1 MNKNLHFKEFNTLKK
16 FVVIL
21 SDKIKNKFN
30 QSLLQAH
37 VDHLK
42 KIKQAGKLILCG
54 PFTDDFS
61 AFQLLCAINLDEA
74 TKMIKQDP
82 FISAGYYSSFEI
94 KELIEANE
102 NNSWLMEHPQT
113 KEKGV

>member
-1 MNKNLHFKEFNTLKK
+1 MKK

-21 SDKIKNKFN
+21 SDKIKSKFN

-37 VDHLK
+37 VDHLRE
-42 KIKQAGKLILCG
+42 IKQADKLILCG

-61 AFQLLCAINLDEA
+61 AFQLLSAINLDEA
-74 TKMIKQDP
+74 TKIVKQDP
-82 FISAGYYSSFEI
+82 FISGGYYNSFEI

-102 NNSWLMEHPQT
+102 NNNWLMEHPQT
-113 KEKGV
+113 KEKL